1 MEGCKKYYAIDIIVD
16 GNVIRKGKYTK
27 VFTPVSYS
35 WLDYND
41 IEIVDQNEIR
51 RLDAAATEDNE
62 VSEIYDNY
70 HNFMSSSNTIDTVS
84 AIPMDKHIVLVN
96 WTPGGDHEAISMK
109 YNVGIEGDNYLIY
122 VSNVGENSSTIYLP
136 QVEEGDTSVV
146 NHVHVGSSFIN
157 VPANGTLPIRATFKN
172 NTWYWEVV
180 SENQNSQQVVPIGN
194 ADFLVFRYL
203 WDASAGKDL
212 DTATELL
219 NSGIPGVDNMAVGW
233 NCPGNNNITVTELM
247 KWGGDNTG
255 SGQECV
261 YMSVNDLRNKYL
273 DTLPAITHFMTYA
286 TWFGT
291 KGTGKASF
299 NLIAYKGGKMSQNG
313 YNFINTGGEEIY
325 NKIHS
330 FDVSTIKGMPDYKN
344 SYTSVTK
351 ISYNKNSNTVSMAV
365 GDTVIDDQNQTSG
378 LFDRVQN
385 LETYVQNHKT
395 EVSNIKNGINVNTKD
410 IIDIKSKIGDL
421 STILDNIN
429 GEVV

>member
-146 NHVHVGSSFIN
+146 NHIV
-157 VPANGTLPIRATFKN
+157 
-172 NTWYWEVV
+172 
-180 SENQNSQQVVPIGN
+180 
-194 ADFLVFRYL
+194 
-203 WDASAGKDL
+203 
-212 DTATELL
+212 
-219 NSGIPGVDNMAVGW
+219 
-233 NCPGNNNITVTELM
+233 PGNISSNYTMVNL
-247 KWGGDNTG
+247 GFDG
-255 SGQECV
+255 SNQFAESATKLAGIYSSALSKDDCIKA
-261 YMSVNDLRNKYL
+261 YNYL
-273 DTLPAITHFMTYA
+273 QTL
-286 TWFGT
+286 
-291 KGTGKASF
+291 
-299 NLIAYKGGKMSQNG
+299 
-313 YNFINTGGEEIY
+313 
-325 NKIHS
+325 
-330 FDVSTIKGMPDYKN
+330 
-344 SYTSVTK
+344 
-351 ISYNKNSNTVSMAV
+351 
-365 GDTVIDDQNQTSG
+365 
-378 LFDRVQN
+378 
-385 LETYVQNHKT
+385 
-395 EVSNIKNGINVNTKD
+395 
-410 IIDIKSKIGDL
+410 KSK
-421 STILDNIN
+421 
-429 GEVV
+429 

>member
-180 SENQNSQQVVPIGN
+180 SENKSSQQVVSIGN
-194 ADFLVFRYL
+194 
-203 WDASAGKDL
+203 K
-212 DTATELL
+212 
-219 NSGIPGVDNMAVGW
+219 
-233 NCPGNNNITVTELM
+233 
-247 KWGGDNTG
+247 
-255 SGQECV
+255 
-261 YMSVNDLRNKYL
+261 
-273 DTLPAITHFMTYA
+273 
-286 TWFGT
+286 
-291 KGTGKASF
+291 
-299 NLIAYKGGKMSQNG
+299 
-313 YNFINTGGEEIY
+313 
-325 NKIHS
+325 
-330 FDVSTIKGMPDYKN
+330 
-344 SYTSVTK
+344 
-351 ISYNKNSNTVSMAV
+351 
-365 GDTVIDDQNQTSG
+365 VI
-378 LFDRVQN
+378 
-385 LETYVQNHKT
+385 
-395 EVSNIKNGINVNTKD
+395 
-410 IIDIKSKIGDL
+410 
-421 STILDNIN
+421 
-429 GEVV
+429 

>member
-96 WTPGGDHEAISMK
+96 WTPGGDYGAISMK

-122 VSNVGENSSTIYLP
+122 VSNVGENSSIIYLP

-157 VPANGTLPIRATFKN
+157 VPAKGTVPIRATFKN

-180 SENQNSQQVVPIGN
+180 SENQNSQQVVPIGD

-203 WDASAGKDL
+203 WNASAGKDL

-233 NCPGNNNITVTELM
+233 GCPGNNNSTVTELM
-247 KWGGDNTG
+247 KWGGDNRGGDNTG

-261 YMSVNDLRNKYL
+261 YVSVNDLRNKYL
-273 DTLPAITHFMTYA
+273 DTLPAITHFMAYA

-291 KGTGKASF
+291 KGTGKAAF
-299 NLIAYKGGKMSQNG
+299 NLIAYKGGEMSQNG
-313 YNFINTGGEEIY
+313 YNFINIGGEEIC

-330 FDVSTIKGMPDYKN
+330 FDVSTVKGMPDYKN
-344 SYTSVTK
+344 SYTSVAK
-351 ISYNKNSNTVSMAV
+351 ISYNKNSNTVSIAV
-365 GDTVIDDQNQTSG
+365 GDTVIDDQNQISG

-395 EVSNIKNGINVNTKD
+395 EVSNIKND
-410 IIDIKSKIGDL
+410 IIDIKSKIEDL